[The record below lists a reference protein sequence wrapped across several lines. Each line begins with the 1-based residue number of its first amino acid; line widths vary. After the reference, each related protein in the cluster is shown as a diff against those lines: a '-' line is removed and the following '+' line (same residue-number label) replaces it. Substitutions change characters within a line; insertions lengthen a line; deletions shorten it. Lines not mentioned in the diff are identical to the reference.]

1 LIGWVEGE
9 EDVEGEEPEGDGGR
23 GGGRGS
29 RDQPDEILRE
39 RFGEVAGY
47 DEEEQPVTAPIGGGG
62 AQAASRRRVHVP
74 LCFLIKHRRQ
84 LADPVRLICKDC
96 ADPR

>member
-1 LIGWVEGE
+1 MIGWVEGE

-47 DEEEQPVTAPIGGGG
+47 DEEEQPVTAPMGGEVPRPR
-62 AQAASRRRVHVP
+62 AVDEFMCHSAS
-74 LCFLIKHRRQ
+74 
-84 LADPVRLICKDC
+84 
-96 ADPR
+96 